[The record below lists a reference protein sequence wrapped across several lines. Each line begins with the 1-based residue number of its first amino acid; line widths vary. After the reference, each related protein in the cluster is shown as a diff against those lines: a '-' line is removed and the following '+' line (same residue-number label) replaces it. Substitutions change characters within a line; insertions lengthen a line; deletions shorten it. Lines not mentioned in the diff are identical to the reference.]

1 MEKELSPLLKTSFEV
16 GVKGGPCPQPASCP
30 PAPHPLQLL
39 CRSSSLGSPSNLC
52 GSPPGPGRKPPN
64 LEGLVFPGE
73 AGLAPSS
80 YKKAPGF
87 EREDQVGAEYL
98 KTFKCQVRVKWGDRR
113 YFKPS
118 ELSLFLPE
126 LREIWR
132 RGLAPLWGGCLGGRI
147 LCLSLFRAGKG
158 E

>member
-1 MEKELSPLLKTSFEV
+1 MLIAAHWQMEMELSPCQRLDFEV
-16 GVKGGPCPQPASCP
+16 RIKGGPCPQPASCP
-30 PAPHPLQLL
+30 PAPHPMQLL

-98 KTFKCQVRVKWGDRR
+98 KTFKCQVRDKQGDRTL
-113 YFKPS
+113 KPS
-118 ELSLFLPE
+118 ELGLLLPE
-126 LREIWR
+126 LRETWR
-132 RGLAPLWGGCLGGRI
+132 RGLAPLWEGCFGR
-147 LCLSLFRAGKG
+147 
-158 E
+158 

>member
-1 MEKELSPLLKTSFEV
+1 M
-16 GVKGGPCPQPASCP
+16 
-30 PAPHPLQLL
+30 QLL

-98 KTFKCQVRVKWGDRR
+98 KTFKCQVRDKQGDGTL
-113 YFKPS
+113 KPS
-118 ELSLFLPE
+118 ELGLLLPE
-126 LREIWR
+126 LRETWR
-132 RGLAPLWGGCLGGRI
+132 RGLAPL
-147 LCLSLFRAGKG
+147 
-158 E
+158 